1 MRSLLAAIMMF
12 TRLPLWRIVN
22 VDKRYFTDVIKYW
35 PLVGFLTGTVTGG
48 VLWLSAQIVP
58 LEVACILAIIAR
70 ILLTGALHEDGLAD
84 FFDGFGGGTF
94 KEKILAIM
102 KDSHIGC
109 YGTIGLVLYF
119 ILYYSLLSSFDPA
132 MIFPIVIAADCFSK
146 LCAAVMVNTLPYVRK
161 EEESK
166 IKLVYSKVRAFI
178 FVIVGLITLIPFFF
192 LKDASFCFA
201 MIPAILTAIG
211 LRFFLKIKIGGY
223 TGDWLRCIRV
233 NHRTGL
239 LSECVSDLV
248 SPSIFVLI
256 LCILRD
262 HSVNVVKKIEK
273 VTCEMCSKEKLLIFM
288 GKVYYEDLILV

>member
-1 MRSLLAAIMMF
+1 
-12 TRLPLWRIVN
+12 
-22 VDKRYFTDVIKYW
+22 
-35 PLVGFLTGTVTGG
+35 
-48 VLWLSAQIVP
+48 
-58 LEVACILAIIAR
+58 
-70 ILLTGALHEDGLAD
+70 
-84 FFDGFGGGTF
+84 
-94 KEKILAIM
+94 M

-166 IKLVYSKVRAFI
+166 IKLVYSKVRTFI
-178 FVIVGLITLIPFFF
+178 FVIVGVITLIPFFF

-223 TGDWLRCIRV
+223 TGDCCGASVLIIEQVFYLERV
-233 NHRTGL
+233 
-239 LSECVSDLV
+239 SYLV
-248 SPSIFVLI
+248 SPSIFVLD
-256 LCILRD
+256 RE
-262 HSVNVVKKIEK
+262 NVAE
-273 VTCEMCSKEKLLIFM
+273 
-288 GKVYYEDLILV
+288 

>member
-48 VLWLSAQIVP
+48 VLWLAAQIVP

-84 FFDGFGGGTF
+84 FFDGFGGGTS

-166 IKLVYSKVRAFI
+166 IKLVY
-178 FVIVGLITLIPFFF
+178 TLIPFFF

-223 TGDWLRCIRV
+223 TGDCC
-233 NHRTGL
+233 GA
-239 LSECVSDLV
+239 S
-248 SPSIFVLI
+248 VLI
-256 LCILRD
+256 IEQVFYL
-262 HSVNVVKKIEK
+262 SV
-273 VTCEMCSKEKLLIFM
+273 
-288 GKVYYEDLILV
+288 LVIWCRHQFLF

>member
-35 PLVGFLTGTVTGG
+35 PIVGFLTGATTGG
-48 VLWLSAQIVP
+48 VLWVAAQFVP
-58 LEVACILAIIAR
+58 LELACVLAIIAR

-84 FFDGFGGGTF
+84 FFDGFGGGTS

-119 ILYYSLLSSFDPA
+119 MLYYSLLSSFDPA
-132 MIFPIVIAADCFSK
+132 MVFPIVIAADCFSK
-146 LCAAVMVNTLPYVRK
+146 LCTAVMINTLPYARK

-166 IKLVYSKVRAFI
+166 IKLDYSKVRTLI
-178 FVIVGLITLIPFFF
+178 FVLVGVITLVPFFF

-201 MIPAILTAIG
+201 MIPAVVTAIG
-211 LRFFLKIKIGGY
+211 LRFFLKLKIGGY
-223 TGDWLRCIRV
+223 TGDCC
-233 NHRTGL
+233 GA
-239 LSECVSDLV
+239 S
-248 SPSIFVLI
+248 VLI
-256 LCILRD
+256 IEQVFYL
-262 HSVNVVKKIEK
+262 SV
-273 VTCEMCSKEKLLIFM
+273 
-288 GKVYYEDLILV
+288 LVIWCRHQFLF

>member
-1 MRSLLAAIMMF
+1 MRSFLAAIMMF
-12 TRLPLWRIVN
+12 TRLPLWRVIN
-22 VDKRYFTDVIKYW
+22 VDKRYFTDVIKFW

-48 VLWLSAQIVP
+48 VLWLTAQILP
-58 LEVACILAIIAR
+58 LGVACILAIIAR

-84 FFDGFGGGTF
+84 FFDGFGGGTS

-146 LCAAVMVNTLPYVRK
+146 LCTAVMINTLPYVRK

-166 IKLVYSKVRAFI
+166 TKLIYSKVRTLI
-178 FVIVGLITLIPFFF
+178 FVIVGLITLIPFYF

-201 MIPAILTAIG
+201 MVPTILTAIV

-223 TGDWLRCIRV
+223 TGDCC
-233 NHRTGL
+233 GA
-239 LSECVSDLV
+239 S
-248 SPSIFVLI
+248 VLI
-256 LCILRD
+256 IEQVFYL
-262 HSVNVVKKIEK
+262 SV
-273 VTCEMCSKEKLLIFM
+273 
-288 GKVYYEDLILV
+288 LVIWCRHQFLF

>member
-48 VLWLSAQIVP
+48 VLWLAAQIVP

-84 FFDGFGGGTF
+84 FFDGFGGGTS

-102 KDSHIGC
+102 KD
-109 YGTIGLVLYF
+109 
-119 ILYYSLLSSFDPA
+119 YSLLSSFDPA

-166 IKLVYSKVRAFI
+166 IKLVYSKVRTFI
-178 FVIVGLITLIPFFF
+178 FVIVGVITLIPFFF

-223 TGDWLRCIRV
+223 TGDCC
-233 NHRTGL
+233 GA
-239 LSECVSDLV
+239 S
-248 SPSIFVLI
+248 VLI
-256 LCILRD
+256 IEQVFYL
-262 HSVNVVKKIEK
+262 SV
-273 VTCEMCSKEKLLIFM
+273 
-288 GKVYYEDLILV
+288 LVIWCRHQFLF